1 MWISLIIAQKIGNN
15 YASCYIK
22 DTKKQQFKKKCIV
35 SNFYAIDKS
44 FSHIE

>member
-15 YASCYIK
+15 YANCYIK
-22 DTKKQQFKKKCIV
+22 DTKKLQFKKKCMV
-35 SNFYAIDKS
+35 SNFYAIDKN